1 MPLVF
6 LTFSSSERRV
16 AQTGDFKVGQD
27 QLMGG
32 TRGSSDSEGTFGKVF
47 GDMCYHNGEG
57 WAPGV
62 HG

>member
-1 MPLVF
+1 MPPVF

-57 WAPGV
+57 
-62 HG
+62 